1 MIPAYT
7 QILDACEAWGI
18 TALFGI
24 PDPGFFHLFNAA
36 QARGWTVLAPHH
48 EAGGGFMAEGW
59 ARLTGRGAL
68 CVGSLGPG
76 IANAA
81 PAMIHAMAERSPV
94 LFLGG
99 RRGGLAGAPARR
111 GRFQHGE
118 QMALYAPA
126 VAYAGVIERVEQTG
140 AVLALALAA
149 LEHGPAYVEIAGD
162 VMLAAGAP
170 GGAAPASDRPAPD
183 MTAAAA
189 MIAAARAPL
198 ILAGHGVHGAR
209 AGGLLADLARRLG
222 CPVIQ
227 TPGGSAVAP
236 ELESQ
241 SFPYGFSPVAREI
254 VMASDLVIAVGTEI
268 GEQVHF
274 GRRRHW
280 KEGDAT
286 RRWVHV
292 ERDAASIGG
301 NRPID
306 LPLAGDMRVILPA
319 LIAACAPRR
328 VNPALAG
335 WSRAEAEHRAAQA
348 ALARAHP
355 DTPVHPARLVVEA
368 TAGLPDE
375 AILIRD
381 GGASV
386 LFQFAFAQRPA
397 RDVLWSQNFGH
408 LGTGLP
414 MAIGAMLAAPDRP
427 ALLLSGDSA
436 MLFHIAELETAA
448 RAGLPLV
455 CVVAVDRQWGLEVG
469 MTRRLIGGDTPE
481 VGTHWGAVRFDA
493 LACGFGCDGA
503 YVDKGADLAPML
515 AQAFAA
521 AEANRRP
528 YVLHV
533 AVDPRANAEDMPG
546 IGEFASWFQP

>member
-1 MIPAYT
+1 MVPVYA
-7 QILDACEAWGI
+7 QILDACEARGI

-48 EAGGGFMAEGW
+48 EAAGGFMAEGW

-118 QMALYAPA
+118 QVALYAPA
-126 VAYAGVIERVEQTG
+126 VAYAGAIERADQAGV
-140 AVLALALAA
+140 VLAAALAA
-149 LEHGPAYVEIAGD
+149 LRYGPAYVEIPGD
-162 VMLAAGAP
+162 VMLALGVP
-170 GGAAPASDRPAPD
+170 GDCAVPVADMPD
-183 MTAAAA
+183 VGAAAA
-189 MIAAARAPL
+189 LVAAARAPV
-198 ILAGHGVHGAR
+198 ILAGHGVYTAR
-209 AGGLLADLARRLG
+209 AGELLADLARRIG

-227 TPGGSAVAP
+227 TPGGGAVAP
-236 ELESQ
+236 GLEQ
-241 SFPYGFSPVAREI
+241 VSFPYGFSPVAREI
-254 VMASDLVIAVGTEI
+254 IAGSDLVIAVGTEI

-274 GRRRHW
+274 GQRRHW
-280 KEGDAT
+280 KAGDAE
-286 RRWVHV
+286 RRWVHI
-292 ERDAASIGG
+292 ERDGASIGV

-306 LPLAGDMRVILPA
+306 APLVGDLREILPLLT
-319 LIAACAPRR
+319 AACAARGDAASAWWP
-328 VNPALAG
+328 
-335 WSRAEAEHRAAQA
+335 AEAAHRAAQA
-348 ALARAHP
+348 VAARAYP
-355 DTPVHPARLVVEA
+355 DAPLHPARLVVEA
-368 TAGLPDE
+368 TLALPEE

-386 LFQFAFAQRPA
+386 LFQFTFAQRAA
-397 RDVLWSQNFGH
+397 RDVLWSQNYGH

-414 MAIGAMLAAPDRP
+414 MAMGAMLAAPGRP
-427 ALLLSGDSA
+427 ALLITGDSA
-436 MLFHIAELETAA
+436 MLFHVAELETAA

-469 MTRRLIGGDTPE
+469 MARRLIGPDTAE
-481 VGTHWGAVRFDA
+481 VGTHWGAVWFDT
-493 LACGFGCDGA
+493 LARGLGCDGG
-503 YVDKGADLAPML
+503 YVESGAALGPAI
-515 AQAFAA
+515 AQAFATA
-521 AEANRRP
+521 QANRRP
-528 YVLHV
+528 YVLH
-533 AVDPRANAEDMPG
+533 AAIDPRANAEDMPG
-546 IGEFASWFQP
+546 ISEFASWFQA